1 MRCYGLSRG
10 IRQQSEGGIGTPV
23 PPSCRHR
30 GTPELSSAVEGE
42 IGTPRNPELS
52 PARCTPELSSVQGH
66 DRRVRGRQ
74 GARSQRLRFIKAFFV

>member
-10 IRQQSEGGIGTPV
+10 IRQQSEGGIGTP
-23 PPSCRHR
+23 R
-30 GTPELSSAVEGE
+30 TPELSSAVEGE